1 MLTWCHGHIFW
12 RCSVSHATLS
22 YWSKF
27 LVNIITISGIITIFC
42 YKGLTRNPVILSSA
56 QYLETGGVRDTKYGT
71 SVSNEMLLNA
81 AKWQGY
87 SFYRFWVIN
96 GKPTGGGGEFF
107 TPPHTQIRVKHGP
120 ILSNNNSYNIL
131 RLFTKCW
138 FRQKRNKMV
147 IINKKHGIYKLSQ
160 ELPNDLILRIEKN

>member
-1 MLTWCHGHIFW
+1 MLQNDKVTVFT
-12 RCSVSHATLS
+12 VSEL
-22 YWSKF
+22 
-27 LVNIITISGIITIFC
+27 
-42 YKGLTRNPVILSSA
+42 LTEN
-56 QYLETGGVRDTKYGT
+56 Q
-71 SVSNEMLLNA
+71 
-81 AKWQGY
+81 Q
-87 SFYRFWVIN
+87 
-96 GKPTGGGGEFF
+96 GGGGEFF
-107 TPPHTQIRVKHGP
+107 TPPHSQIRVKHGP